1 MFVYEQLEVYLTIIL
16 FLIIFIGVIGNVL
29 NVFVFGKKCM
39 RSVST
44 FRFLLYLSIINLFV
58 IIICTF
64 DDLMSFGFKIQ
75 IRLHST
81 LACKFHTFM
90 VSWLPQMSSVV
101 LMIVSIDRALV
112 VYNRSKCFNTYCVE
126 KTISLIA
133 IVLITIN
140 LHHLFYFEL
149 SLEAQTNDHSLFERE
164 EDPKI
169 DYYLSNIKPEKWKNE
184 IESENTDNSLFDPS
198 IGKEKN
204 LYYLCY
210 PPSNTIYYFF
220 LISIWKW
227 VDTLVYSILPFLVMI
242 ICSML
247 ILMEIKRKSS
257 ARSLLISSNL
267 NKIITQNRTKRNNQ
281 ILFMLISTNLF
292 FILCSLPYCI
302 SNYNVSLDRSDTSSS
317 NSLYIVHILAY
328 SNNAF
333 NFFFYGLFSKKYREE
348 LFKLCN
354 FPMNFKSCYDYN
366 DFQQTNQNDNFSLE
380 VLANGNTSLKC
391 LDLNENKAFL
401 ETNLENDY

>member
-1 MFVYEQLEVYLTIIL
+1 MVVYELEVYLTIIL
-16 FLIIFIGVIGNVL
+16 FTIIFIGVIGNVL
-29 NVFVFGKKCM
+29 NIFVFGKKYM

-58 IIICTF
+58 ILICTF

-81 LACKFHTFM
+81 LVCKLHTFM
-90 VSWLPQMSSVV
+90 TSWLPQMSSVV

-112 VYNRSKCFNTYCVE
+112 VYNRSKCFNAFCVE
-126 KTISLIA
+126 KTIATIA
-133 IVLITIN
+133 AVLIIIN
-140 LHHLFYFEL
+140 LHHLFFFDL
-149 SLEAQTNDHSLFERE
+149 SLEVQNIDHFSYERE
-164 EDPKI
+164 PDHKM
-169 DYYLSNIKPEKWKNE
+169 DYYLVNIKPEKWKNE
-184 IESENTDNSLFDPS
+184 LEVENHDHLLFDS
-198 IGKEKN
+198 NLVKEKN

-220 LISIWKW
+220 LISVWKW

-242 ICSML
+242 VCSML

-257 ARSLLISSNL
+257 ASLLISSNL
-267 NKIITQNRTKRNNQ
+267 NKIIAQNRTKRNNQ
-281 ILFMLISTNLF
+281 ILLMLISTNLF

-302 SNYNVSLDRSDTSSS
+302 SNYNVSLDRSDTNSS

-333 NFFFYGLFSKKYREE
+333 NFFFYGLFSKKYRDE
-348 LFKLCN
+348 LLKLCHLVYLSLN
-354 FPMNFKSCYDYN
+354 CLGKSCYGYN
-366 DFQQTNQNDNFSLE
+366 GFGQANLNDHLGLD
-380 VLANGNTSLKC
+380 VVDNGNTILKC
-391 LDLNENKAFL
+391 IDLNEYNRAFL
-401 ETNLENDY
+401 DNNL